1 MNYADETI
9 IERSRAKVVL
19 LILVSCALVA
29 LGAWLLSLDEATIRS
44 LRRFDNPVVV
54 RGIGL
59 VVILIFGLCLL
70 VGLKMLFDK
79 KPALVFSSSG
89 IVDNASDV
97 AAGFIPWSEIM
108 GAKVLEIQQQ
118 KTLVISVRDPQK
130 YIDRSGA
137 MKRALN
143 QSSYKMLGSPV
154 AISASTLKINFPQ
167 LVSLFEQYR
176 HKYGAGP
183 GGADMPPHHR
193 TGPPLNGGTP

>member
-1 MNYADETI
+1 
-9 IERSRAKVVL
+9 
-19 LILVSCALVA
+19 
-29 LGAWLLSLDEATIRS
+29 
-44 LRRFDNPVVV
+44 
-54 RGIGL
+54 
-59 VVILIFGLCLL
+59 VILIFGLCLL

-79 KPALVFSSSG
+79 KPALVFNSSG

-97 AAGFIPWSEIM
+97 AAGFIPWSEIV

-118 KTLVISVRDPQK
+118 KTLVIGVRDPQK
-130 YIDRSGA
+130 YIARGGA

-154 AISASTLKINFPQ
+154 AISASTLKINFSQ

-183 GGADMPPHHR
+183 GGGDVPPATR
-193 TGPPLNGGTP
+193 QGARSTGAPRDPR